1 MNSNQ
6 LSGEPAIWAS
16 LIASG
21 VQLAAAFWLPIS
33 DEQVHL
39 INAVVL
45 AVAGVVVAFTTVS
58 PDNGGSIK
66 AAILGAVQAVIS
78 LAVGFGW
85 EASPEQTVAITSFVG
100 LAVAVFIR
108 QTSKPKSAQ
117 AAGARGV

>member
-58 PDNGGSIK
+58 LDNGGSIK
-66 AAILGAVQAVIS
+66 AAILGAVQAFIS

-108 QTSKPKSAQ
+108 QTSKPKSGFHL
-117 AAGARGV
+117 AA